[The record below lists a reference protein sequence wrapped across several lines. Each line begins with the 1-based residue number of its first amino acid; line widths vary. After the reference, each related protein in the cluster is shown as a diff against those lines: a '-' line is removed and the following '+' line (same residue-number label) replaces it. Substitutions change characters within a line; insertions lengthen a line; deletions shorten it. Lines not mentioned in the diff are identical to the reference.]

1 MIILAGQK
9 KERIHVIFKNSRM
22 NFFPSIILILLF
34 SGCFDSGLKKE
45 VLPDVSNIEFN
56 EHTVPVVILG
66 GGIAGMTA
74 AVYLSQANIQCTIIE
89 GPTPGGALSLAHS
102 VRNWPGVI
110 DAPGKKISNDLQKQ
124 VGACGVP
131 VMKAQAISVDLK
143 QWPRV
148 IEIQDLQDLSLKKK
162 IQALSVVLAM
172 GKEPRVLGVPGERGP
187 DGYWGKGVSNCAV
200 CEGSLYKNKTVA
212 IVGGGDEAIDETK
225 YLADI
230 AEKVYLLVHKDAFR
244 TKNVTTR
251 DALLKHSHIE
261 VLFNTDVKR
270 IDGDKNRV
278 TSISIYNN
286 KTGEKK
292 EISVDGL
299 LLGIGSNPNTTILK
313 QLALDDKGFVLLKNG
328 QETSIQGI
336 FAAGVIVA
344 SDQDCGQAISA
355 ASDGSKAALQVINF
369 LKKLGISS

>member
-1 MIILAGQK
+1 MV
-9 KERIHVIFKNSRM
+9 ERIQMMCKNSII
-22 NFFPSIILILLF
+22 NFFSCIILILLF
-34 SGCFDSGLKKE
+34 SGCVDPGFKKE
-45 VLPDVSNIEFN
+45 VLPDRSNIKFDEPS
-56 EHTVPVVILG
+56 VPVVILG

-74 AVYLSQANIQCTIIE
+74 AVYFSQAGIQCMIIE

-110 DAPGKKISNDLQKQ
+110 EAPGKRISSNLQKQ
-124 VGACGVP
+124 VEASGVQ

-148 IEIQDLQDLSLKKK
+148 IEVQDLQDLSLKKTVR
-162 IQALSVVLAM
+162 ALSVVIAM
-172 GKEPRVLGVPGERGP
+172 GKEPRVLGVPGEMGP

-212 IVGGGDEAIDETK
+212 IVGGGDVAIAEVK

-230 AEKVYLLVHKDAFR
+230 AKKIYLLVRKDELR
-244 TKNVTTR
+244 TKNVATQNAILANSR
-251 DALLKHSHIE
+251 VE
-261 VLFNTDVKR
+261 VLFNTEVTH
-270 IDGDKNRV
+270 INGDKNCV

-286 KTGEKK
+286 KTGARRD
-292 EISVDGL
+292 ISIDGL

-344 SDQDCGQAISA
+344 SNQDGGQAISA
-355 ASDGSKAALQVINF
+355 ASDGSKAALQTINF
-369 LKKLGISS
+369 LKNLG